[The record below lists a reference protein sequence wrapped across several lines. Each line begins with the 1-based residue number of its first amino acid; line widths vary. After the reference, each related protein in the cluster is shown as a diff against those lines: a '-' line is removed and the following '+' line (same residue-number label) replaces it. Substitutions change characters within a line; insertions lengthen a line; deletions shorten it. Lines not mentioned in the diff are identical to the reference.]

1 MSNRPGILITEP
13 VAILNKKLNIDA
25 RSVFTGITKAVANA
39 ATGNLGNVPENIVDI
54 GAAIGLAKE
63 PGELAWILIFHSLTQ
78 AMLSLVEDNQD
89 LVREAN
95 RSKEV
100 NTDDLQVISKHR
112 LNQSLE
118 KLEEEQI
125 TIYQDFFEHPKD
137 LAIVETIKKP
147 FAEWLED
154 INLNKAQA
162 KAISDRLPDEFVNA
176 LHIEWAEHSDKYA
189 RLQSELDTP
198 FIKAVERNAKR
209 ELSWQRYSVWLQ
221 NQINQRVFS
230 EAFTLKD
237 VYVPLRAYYEE
248 RKDEEREKEIQRVVV
263 DLETELQ
270 TWLDKADKADAIRV
284 ISGGPGSGKSSFAK
298 IFTAKQAVIFT
309 TKQIDKV
316 KIPVLFIPLH
326 LFNPEGDLVNEIG
339 KFIKSMRDI
348 PLPPNPLELDNYM
361 SRLLIIFDGLD
372 ELAMQGKI
380 AEDVAQKF
388 INEVIQQVSSAN
400 YSQTH
405 LQVLIS
411 GRELVVQNNSS
422 EFRQPKQ
429 ILHILP
435 YFVDENERNNYSD
448 DNNLLDEDQRQRW
461 WKSYGAVSGHEYPGL
476 PENLDQGHLRE
487 ITSQP
492 LLNYL
497 VALSYEQG
505 ELVFSEDSNLNE
517 IYADLLTRVYKRV
530 WAEDNQDIKNPHL
543 KGVEKEDFIGIL
555 EGIAVAAWHGG
566 DGRTTTVKEI
576 ETNCEPDILRRV
588 LAIFK
593 EQDAKAGVT
602 RLLTAFYFRKSGYK
616 QNEET
621 FEFTHKSFG
630 EYLTARRIVK
640 EIERFQEI
648 KEFSKNN
655 KYIKWDEKE
664 ALKDWAKLCGSTA
677 MDKYLFKFVVDEIRL
692 KQERADVSE
701 WQQILCDLISF
712 MLHNGMPMELLT
724 DIKSFHQAN
733 QQARN
738 AEEALLAVLNA
749 CARVTRNV
757 SKIKWPSPEAF
768 GSWISRLQGQRG
780 DTDTDVFCLNCLS
793 FLDLRDCVLVFK
805 DLYKANLVQ
814 GNLVEANLAGAFL
827 ARAFLVGANLV
838 QANLEWANLVEAN
851 LLQANLVEAN
861 LLRANLVEANL
872 LRANLEGA
880 NLRGANL
887 LRAILVEANL
897 EGANLE
903 EANLEEANLLRA
915 NLEGANLRGAD
926 LRGADL
932 EWPRL
937 TQANFEGEDLADL
950 NEDSGSDSN
959 E

>member
-13 VAILNKKLNIDA
+13 VAILNKKLNIDV
-25 RSVFTGITKAVANA
+25 RSAFTGITKAGANA
-39 ATGNLGNVPENIVDI
+39 ATGNWSNLPENIVDI

-78 AMLSLVEDNQD
+78 AMLSLVEDNKD
-89 LVREAN
+89 LVWEAN
-95 RSKEV
+95 RAKEV
-100 NTDDLQVISKHR
+100 NTNDLQEISKYR
-112 LNQSLE
+112 LNLSLE

-154 INLNKAQA
+154 INLNKSQA
-162 KAISDRLPDEFVNA
+162 KAISDRLPDEFIYA

-198 FIKAVERNAKR
+198 FIKAVERDAKR
-209 ELSWQRYSVWLQ
+209 ELSWQRYSAWLQ

-248 RKDEEREKEIQRVVV
+248 RKDEEREKEIQRIVV

-326 LFNPEGDLVNEIG
+326 LFNPEGDLATEIG

-348 PLPPNPLELDNYM
+348 PLPPNPLEPDNYV

-388 INEVIQQVSSAN
+388 INEVRHQVNSAN
-400 YSQTH
+400 NSQTR

-422 EFRQPKQ
+422 DFRQPKQ

-435 YFVDENERNNYSD
+435 YFVDKDERNNYSD

-461 WKSYGAVSGHEYPGL
+461 WQSYGAVSGHKYPGL
-476 PENLDQGHLRE
+476 PEKLDQGHLRE

-497 VALSYEQG
+497 VALSDEQG
-505 ELVFSEDSNLNE
+505 ELVFSKDSNLNE

-543 KGVEKEDFIGIL
+543 KGVDKEDFIGIL

-576 ETNCEPDILRRV
+576 ETNCEPDILKRV

-630 EYLTARRIVK
+630 EYLTARRLVK
-640 EIERFQEI
+640 QIEDFQEI
-648 KEFSKNN
+648 KELSKN
-655 KYIKWDEKE
+655 KKSIKWDEKE

-692 KQERADVSE
+692 KQEKAVVSE

-712 MLHNGMPMELLT
+712 MLHDGMPMQLLT

-749 CARVTRNV
+749 CARVTRNN

-768 GSWISRLQGQRG
+768 GSWISRLHGQRV
-780 DTDTDVFCLNCLS
+780 DTNADVFCLNCLS
-793 FLDLRDCVLVFK
+793 FLDLQNCILILK
-805 DLYKANLVQ
+805 DLYKANLV
-814 GNLVEANLAGAFL
+814 GAHL
-827 ARAFLVGANLV
+827 EGANLV
-838 QANLEWANLVEAN
+838 GAHLEGANLEGAHLEGANLEGAHLEGAYLEGAYLEGAN
-851 LLQANLVEAN
+851 LERAHLE
-861 LLRANLVEANL
+861 RANLVRAHLE
-872 LRANLEGA
+872 RANLEGA
-880 NLRGANL
+880 H
-887 LRAILVEANL
+887 LVGANL

-903 EANLEEANLLRA
+903 
-915 NLEGANLRGAD
+915 
-926 LRGADL
+926 
-932 EWPRL
+932 WPRL
-937 TQANFEGEDLADL
+937 IQANFEGEDLVYL
-950 NEDSGSDSN
+950 SHSFFKLV
-959 E
+959 